1 MSSAK
6 PKVINASVFCSTKSF
21 ISLAREK
28 VKFEVIKL
36 FSSSDVPMV
45 LPFTYYVP
53 LCLQSRLGSRYKT
66 IKPFLN
72 KWGTVIGFKSPKILI
87 YNKYG
92 HIPKYSC
99 FVKKELIRIKQR
111 II

>member
-53 LCLQSRLGSRYKT
+53 NYA
-66 IKPFLN
+66 
-72 KWGTVIGFKSPKILI
+72 
-87 YNKYG
+87 YNQDLA
-92 HIPKYSC
+92 
-99 FVKKELIRIKQR
+99 VDIKQSNFFK
-111 II
+111 

>member
-1 MSSAK
+1 MEGQWKLKYRLKVPSAK
-6 PKVINASVFCSTKSF
+6 PKVIINASVFCSTKSF

-36 FSSSDVPMV
+36 FSSSDVSMV

-66 IKPFLN
+66 IKLF
-72 KWGTVIGFKSPKILI
+72 
-87 YNKYG
+87 
-92 HIPKYSC
+92 
-99 FVKKELIRIKQR
+99 
-111 II
+111 

>member
-1 MSSAK
+1 MEGQWKLKYRIKVSSAK
-6 PKVINASVFCSTKSF
+6 PKVINASVFCFTKSF

-28 VKFEVIKL
+28 VKLEVIKL

-66 IKPFLN
+66 IKLF
-72 KWGTVIGFKSPKILI
+72 
-87 YNKYG
+87 
-92 HIPKYSC
+92 
-99 FVKKELIRIKQR
+99 
-111 II
+111 